1 MKSTTVLLLLTLVSA
16 WSSAILAQVPAP
28 VPALYQ
34 TDTIQEIRITFE
46 ASNWP
51 YLLDSLRYNGNN
63 MLRGT
68 VTINGIPFEGAGI
81 RYRGGKSFT
90 PGSSR
95 NPLHIALDHSDPSR
109 HLEGYR
115 NLKLSNT
122 LRDPSMIREVLGYEI
137 ARRYMAAP
145 LANFARVYINGSYY
159 GLMANIESVEEAP
172 FLERYFGG
180 TGHGFFKANQ
190 QQEEK
195 APAGC
200 KNNIYGSLEYDES
213 PACYDYNFEK
223 LSEHG
228 TGALIKLAKTLQ
240 EAPATLPDQLNIDA
254 TLWMHAFN
262 NLVVNLSS
270 YSGQHS
276 VNYYLY
282 QDRQGRF
289 TPVIWDLNL
298 AFGSFKNTGSGSD
311 LKIKQLQELNPLL
324 YADNPTKPL
333 VSKLLENPTWRKQY
347 LSHLRAMLHDQ
358 VTSGNLEQ
366 RATELQ
372 QLIREAVDQDPG
384 KYYTLE
390 DFSRSLEETIG
401 RKSKIP
407 GILELMRKRSAFL
420 KSHPELSVFPPD
432 ISQVQ
437 AASRQPLAQQQLE
450 QFHITAQVDK
460 YPKKVFLYYRLDNAV
475 DFTEILMHDD
485 GTADDGTAGNGIYG
499 ATVRP
504 GGGETTIEYYI
515 VAENAG
521 LLSYSPADY
530 MWNRHRTSLEAIN
543 R

>member
-16 WSSAILAQVPAP
+16 WSSAILAQIPAP

-51 YLLDSLRYNGNN
+51 YLLDSLRYNGNT

-95 NPLHIALDHSDPSR
+95 NPLHIALDHSDPSL

-122 LRDPSMIREVLGYEI
+122 LRDPSMIREVLSYEI

-420 KSHPELSVFPPD
+420 KSHPDLSVFPPD

-437 AASRQPLAQQQLE
+437 AASRQPLAQQQLA

-460 YPKKVFLYYRLDNAV
+460 YPKKVFLYYRLDNTAE
-475 DFTEILMHDD
+475 FTEILMHDD